1 MSTSRPSRRAST
13 SKRSGVV
20 GKESSG
26 GLPLLFI
33 AAVVAVILAFVILI
47 TVAADT
53 FSGGGDDGQQAVPAS
68 TDTATVTSTQPAT
81 TANTVAPATT
91 AAGAAPTATPGTPD
105 PVDGSILLPCNNILV
120 PLDKQH
126 KLGADCAP
134 SDLVT
139 VAGGTQLRSE
149 AAGAFNEMLA
159 AASKAGFSLYAN
171 SAYRSY
177 SEQVATVQYW
187 VNTSGLAYAERTS
200 ARAGHSEHQLGTTAD
215 VGANGKELEA
225 FGGTPEAAWV
235 AANSYK
241 FGFIVSY
248 PDGKESITGY
258 APEPWHIRYVGKD
271 VAQKVRDSGLTLH
284 EYLLR

>member
-1 MSTSRPSRRAST
+1 MSTSRPSRRAPT
-13 SKRSGVV
+13 SKRSGAV
-20 GKESSG
+20 GGKGGQSSG
-26 GLPLLFI
+26 LPVVFI
-33 AAVVAVILAFVILI
+33 GAIVAVALAFIVLI
-47 TVAADT
+47 TVAADA
-53 FSGGGDDGQQAVPAS
+53 FSGGGDDPKVAPPG
-68 TDTATVTSTQPAT
+68 TDTATATQA
-81 TANTVAPATT
+81 ANTAAPATT
-91 AAGAAPTATPGTPD
+91 VNGTAPTATPAATAAD
-105 PVDGSILLPCNNILV
+105 DGSILLPCGNILV

-126 KLGADCAP
+126 KLTADCAP
-134 SDLVT
+134 TDLVT
-139 VAGGTQLRSE
+139 VAGGTQLRAE
-149 AAGAFNEMLA
+149 AANAFNEMLA

-177 SEQVATVQYW
+177 SEQVATFQYW

-225 FGGTPEAAWV
+225 FEGTPEAAWL

-258 APEPWHIRYVGKD
+258 APEPWHVRYVGKD

-284 EYLLR
+284 EFLLK

>member
-13 SKRSGVV
+13 SKSSGVV
-20 GKESSG
+20 GKDASG
-26 GLPLLFI
+26 RVPLLFI
-33 AAVVAVILAFVILI
+33 SAVVAVILAFVVLI
-47 TVAADT
+47 TVAADA
-53 FSGGGDDGQQAVPAS
+53 FSGGGDSDQQGAAGS
-68 TDTATVTSTQPAT
+68 TDTATATAPASTA
-81 TANTVAPATT
+81 APATT
-91 AAGAAPTATPGTPD
+91 VAGTAPTPTPAATD
-105 PVDGSILLPCNNILV
+105 AVDGSILLPCGNILV

-126 KLGADCAP
+126 KLAADCAP

-139 VAGGTQLRSE
+139 VAGGTQLRAE

-177 SEQVATVQYW
+177 SEQVATFQYW

-200 ARAGHSEHQLGTTAD
+200 ARAGYSEYQLGTTAD

-225 FGGTPEAAWV
+225 FEGTPEAAWV
-235 AANSYK
+235 AQNSYK
-241 FGFIVSY
+241 YGFIVSY

-284 EYLLR
+284 EYLLK

>member
-1 MSTSRPSRRAST
+1 
-13 SKRSGVV
+13 
-20 GKESSG
+20 
-26 GLPLLFI
+26 
-33 AAVVAVILAFVILI
+33 
-47 TVAADT
+47 
-53 FSGGGDDGQQAVPAS
+53 
-68 TDTATVTSTQPAT
+68 
-81 TANTVAPATT
+81 
-91 AAGAAPTATPGTPD
+91 
-105 PVDGSILLPCNNILV
+105 
-120 PLDKQH
+120 
-126 KLGADCAP
+126 
-134 SDLVT
+134 VT

-177 SEQVATVQYW
+177 SEQVATFQYW

-225 FGGTPEAAWV
+225 FEGTPEAAWV

-241 FGFIVSY
+241 YGFIVSY

-284 EYLLR
+284 EYLLK

>member
-1 MSTSRPSRRAST
+1 MSTSRPSRRATT
-13 SKRSGVV
+13 SKGNGVV
-20 GKESSG
+20 GGQGKG
-26 GLPLLFI
+26 GGVPVFFI
-33 AAVVAVILAFVILI
+33 GAVIAVVLAFIVLI
-47 TVAADT
+47 TVAADA
-53 FSGGGDDGQQAVPAS
+53 FSGDDGNPPVAPSV
-68 TDTATVTSTQPAT
+68 TDTATPANGGST
-81 TANTVAPATT
+81 
-91 AAGAAPTATPGTPD
+91 AAPTNTASGTSAASATATPAATASD
-105 PVDGSILLPCNNILV
+105 DGSILLPCGDILV

-126 KLGADCAP
+126 KLTADCAP

-139 VAGGTQLRSE
+139 VAGGTQLRAE

-177 SEQVATVQYW
+177 QEQAATFQYW

-200 ARAGHSEHQLGTTAD
+200 AHAGHSEHQLGTTAD
-215 VGANGKELEA
+215 VGARGLELEA
-225 FGGTPEAAWV
+225 FAGTPEAAWL

-241 FGFIVSY
+241 YGFIVSY

-271 VAQKVRDSGLTLH
+271 VAQKVKDSGLTLH
-284 EYLLR
+284 EYLLK

>member
-1 MSTSRPSRRAST
+1 MSTSRPSRRAT
-13 SKRSGVV
+13 SNKRSGVV
-20 GKESSG
+20 GKQEQG
-26 GLPLLFI
+26 NNLPVVFI
-33 AAVVAVILAFVILI
+33 GAVIAVVLAFIVLI
-47 TVAADT
+47 TVAADA
-53 FSGGGDDGQQAVPAS
+53 FSGDGGTQQSAPPA
-68 TDTATVTSTQPAT
+68 TDTATATQGAATAPPPTATSGGT
-81 TANTVAPATT
+81 
-91 AAGAAPTATPGTPD
+91 APTATPPPTIAD
-105 PVDGSILLPCNNILV
+105 DGSIVLPCGNILV

-126 KLGADCAP
+126 KLTPDCAP

-159 AASKAGFSLYAN
+159 AAAKSGFTLYAN

-177 SEQVATVQYW
+177 AEQASTFQYW

-215 VGANGKELEA
+215 VGARGQELEA
-225 FGGTPEAAWV
+225 FQGTPEAAWV

-241 FGFIVSY
+241 YGFIVSY

-258 APEPWHIRYVGKD
+258 APEPWHVRYVGKD

-284 EYLLR
+284 EYLLK

>member
-1 MSTSRPSRRAST
+1 MP
-13 SKRSGVV
+13 VV
-20 GKESSG
+20 
-26 GLPLLFI
+26 FI
-33 AAVVAVILAFVILI
+33 GAVVAVILAFVVLI
-47 TVAADT
+47 TVAADA
-53 FSGGGDDGQQAVPAS
+53 FSGGEGEQPSVPAS
-68 TDTATVTSTQPAT
+68 TDTPTATQAT
-81 TANTVAPATT
+81 NTAAPATT
-91 AAGAAPTATPGTPD
+91 VAGTSPPATAAATD
-105 PVDGSILLPCNNILV
+105 PVDGSIVLPCGNILV

-126 KLGADCAP
+126 KLTPDCAP
-134 SDLVT
+134 TDLVT
-139 VAGGTQLRSE
+139 VAGGTALRAE

-159 AASKAGFSLYAN
+159 AASRSGFSLYAN

-177 SEQVATVQYW
+177 AEQASTFQYW

-215 VGANGKELEA
+215 VGARGLELEA
-225 FGGTPEAAWV
+225 FVGTPEAAWV

-284 EYLLR
+284 EYLLK

>member
-20 GKESSG
+20 GKETG
-26 GLPLLFI
+26 GKVPLLFI
-33 AAVVAVILAFVILI
+33 GAVVAVIFAFIVLI
-47 TVAADT
+47 TVAADA
-53 FSGGGDDGQQAVPAS
+53 FSGGNDGQQGIPAS
-68 TDTATVTSTQPAT
+68 TDTATATQAANTAVPAT
-81 TANTVAPATT
+81 TV
-91 AAGAAPTATPGTPD
+91 AGAAPTATPGTTD
-105 PVDGSILLPCNNILV
+105 PVDGSILLPCGNILV

-126 KLGADCAP
+126 KLASDCAP

-177 SEQVATVQYW
+177 SEQVATFQYW

-225 FGGTPEAAWV
+225 FEGTPEAAWV

-241 FGFIVSY
+241 YGFIVSY

-284 EYLLR
+284 EYLLK